1 MSVSIDILM
10 STYNGE
16 LFIRDQLDSIFNQS
30 STDWRLI
37 IRDDGSSDNTRQ
49 IISEYQEKAPNKIF
63 LIDDDKGKLGSCQSF
78 FRLMS
83 HSNAQYVFFC
93 DQDDVWLQ
101 NKIELQMKE
110 MQRIEGDCG
119 AGFPVLVH
127 SDLRVVNESLGL
139 ISESLWKYQK
149 LNPNS
154 MHGLNRVLIQNY
166 VTGCTMLVNR
176 ALLEYAISGSPK
188 AIMHDWWML
197 LLATVKGKVV
207 DMPETTVLYRQHNEN
222 DTGAKHWS
230 FFNAL
235 NLMINERAQLRS
247 SLLKTRVQ
255 AEELLNS
262 GLLSVDEYLVVKHY
276 VALHK
281 KKYFSRRIELLR
293 MGFFKY
299 GFMRNV
305 AMFLL
310 I

>member
-1 MSVSIDILM
+1 MLASIDILM
-10 STYNGE
+10 STYDGE

-30 STDWRLI
+30 ITNWRLI

-49 IISEYQEKAPNKIF
+49 IISEYQKKVPNKIV
-63 LIDDDKGKLGSCQSF
+63 LLDDNEKLGACQSF

-83 HSNAQYVFFC
+83 CSSAQYIFFC
-93 DQDDVWLQ
+93 DQDDIWQ
-101 NKIELQMKE
+101 KNKIELQIKE
-110 MQRIEGDCG
+110 MQRVEAGYG
-119 AGFPVLVH
+119 ADLPVLVH
-127 SDLRVVNESLGL
+127 SDLRVVDESLGL

-154 MHGLNRVLIQNY
+154 MRGLNRVLIQNY
-166 VTGCTMLVNR
+166 ATGCTILVNR
-176 ALLEYAISGSPK
+176 ALLEYAISGAPK

-197 LLATVKGKVV
+197 LLASAKGKIV

-235 NLMINERAQLRS
+235 NKMINERAQLRS

-262 GLLSVDEYLVVKHY
+262 GLLSVDEHLVVKCY
-276 VALHK
+276 VGLYK
-281 KKYFSRRIELLR
+281 KKYFARRMELLR